1 MSNLKKDTPTGAALQ
16 ETDTLCPVFLRVPPE
31 HIVFLKFI
39 LEGHE
44 GIGIVRTLNAER
56 ADIVVLALTDT
67 VQDLHDLLDF
77 LKPQL
82 QFELITPDPA
92 SLSDDWLLAEH
103 YSALKLPLE

>member
-1 MSNLKKDTPTGAALQ
+1 MSDLEKDIATIQ
-16 ETDTLCPVFLRVPPE
+16 EQDTLCPVFLRVPPE

-56 ADIVVLALTDT
+56 ADIVILALTDT
-67 VQDLHDLLDF
+67 VQDLHDLLDS
-77 LKPQL
+77 LKPKL
-82 QFELITPDPA
+82 QFEIITPDPA

>member
-1 MSNLKKDTPTGAALQ
+1 MSNLEKDSPAIHEQ
-16 ETDTLCPVFLRVPPE
+16 DTLCPVFLRVPPE

-44 GIGIVRTLNAER
+44 GIGINAER
-56 ADIVVLALTDT
+56 ADIVILALTDT
-67 VQDLHDLLDF
+67 VQDLHDLLDS
-77 LKPQL
+77 LKPKL
-82 QFELITPDPA
+82 PFEIITPDPE